1 MEIKVITKDKCSFCT
16 RAKNLLSSRKL
27 LFDEILLDRDIDL
40 DTVRSTYPSM
50 RTFPIIVVNDEV
62 VGGYDSLVERIAENE
77 YFGQTLIKG

>member
-1 MEIKVITKDKCSFCT
+1 MEIKVITKDNCSFCT

-62 VGGYDSLVERIAENE
+62 VGGYDSLVERITEDE

>member
-1 MEIKVITKDKCSFCT
+1 MEIKVITKDNCSFCI
-16 RAKNLLSSRKL
+16 RAKTLLSSRKL

-50 RTFPIIVVNDEV
+50 RTFPIIVVNDKV